1 MCEWISK
8 TFPWCVEHIGN
19 ASLAWQIAIGV
30 LVLFFIVGAYICLYN
45 VFCGIREYGIISR
58 RKKRSR
64 RVKHTSRANN
74 FNFLSRYLSDN
85 EAYVEDWM
93 DADSWEETR

>member
-19 ASLAWQIAIGV
+19 ASLTWQIVIGV
-30 LVLFFIVGAYICLYN
+30 LVLFFIVGAYVCLYN
-45 VFCGIREYGIISR
+45 VFCGIKEYGIIPR
-58 RKKRSR
+58 PKKQPR
-64 RVKHTSRANN
+64 RVKRASSASN